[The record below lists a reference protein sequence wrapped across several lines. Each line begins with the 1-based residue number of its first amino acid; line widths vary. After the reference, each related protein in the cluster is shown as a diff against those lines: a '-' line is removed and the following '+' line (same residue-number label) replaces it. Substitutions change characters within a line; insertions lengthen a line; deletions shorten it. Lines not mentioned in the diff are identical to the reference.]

1 LSLRIA
7 LVDSDELV
15 REGRSLL
22 IQSQAEN
29 QIVYQT
35 GDAAQALNSVGD
47 YLLDLILVD
56 IRIPGWK
63 SDAYLLELSSRLD
76 QAGNDAT
83 VLAMASFTSPQLELA
98 CLRAGASAM
107 FSADQGVKALLAQI
121 KVCGSGEQ
129 VIEPAKLKKLLRAV
143 GETPAPNSSLALS
156 LENLD
161 DKQRQVVEALL
172 AGQSDAQISKNLDL
186 TKYRVTKFIESL
198 RQANGFRTRTQ
209 LAIELIGL
217 GVF

>member
-1 LSLRIA
+1 MSLRVA
-7 LVDSDELV
+7 LIDCDELV

-29 QIVYQT
+29 QIVYQS
-35 GDAAQALNSVGD
+35 GDAAQALASVGD

-56 IRIPGWK
+56 IRLPGWQ
-63 SDAYLLELSSRLD
+63 SDKYLLELSNRLD
-76 QAGNDAT
+76 QAGNDAAI
-83 VLAMASFTSPQLELA
+83 LAMASFTSPQLELA
-98 CLRAGASAM
+98 CLRAGASAI
-107 FSADQGVKALLAQI
+107 FSADRGVEALLAQI
-121 KVCGSGEQ
+121 KVVGSGEQ
-129 VIEPAKLKKLLRAV
+129 VIEPGKLKKLLREV
-143 GETPAPNSSLALS
+143 GGTPAPNSSLALS

-161 DKQRQVVEALL
+161 DKQREVVEALL
-172 AGQSDAQISKNLDL
+172 AGLSDSQISKNLDL

-217 GVF
+217 GKF